1 MIQSKHKRE
10 YAVIFE
16 GKKTKVHRA
25 YISYIKKLPC
35 KETVRRP
42 SLASF
47 SFVCVFISCSLRSGR
62 EGILGGITIVGMFG
76 LSDCNATFVFLRC
89 KFFPLF
95 VHLDRKSRGTYIWI
109 MQFDNSIKTI
119 RQFTIVGNFG
129 NFLRLK

>member
-1 MIQSKHKRE
+1 MHKREALLNVGKKILIQSEHKRE

-62 EGILGGITIVGMFG
+62 EGILGGITIVGMLG
-76 LSDCNATFVFLRC
+76 LSACNATFVFLRC

-95 VHLDRKSRGTYIWI
+95 VHLDRKSRGTYI
-109 MQFDNSIKTI
+109 
-119 RQFTIVGNFG
+119 
-129 NFLRLK
+129 

>member
-1 MIQSKHKRE
+1 MHKREALLNVGEKLLIQSEHKRE

-25 YISYIKKLPC
+25 
-35 KETVRRP
+35 VRRP

-62 EGILGGITIVGMFG
+62 EGILGGITIVGMLG
-76 LSDCNATFVFLRC
+76 LSACNATFVFLRC

-95 VHLDRKSRGTYIWI
+95 VHLDRKSRGTYI
-109 MQFDNSIKTI
+109 
-119 RQFTIVGNFG
+119 
-129 NFLRLK
+129 